1 MNKKK
6 ISYLQQALCK
16 LDRVKELLILGYG
29 GDDGSIF
36 EHIETMSEEIIGDI
50 AVEWEQEKV

>member
-1 MNKKK
+1 MNKQK
-6 ISYLQQALCK
+6 ISYLQQALWK
-16 LDRVKELLILGYG
+16 LERAKELLKMAYG

>member
-6 ISYLQQALCK
+6 ISYLQQALWK
-16 LDRVKELLILGYG
+16 LERVKELLILGYG

-36 EHIETMSEEIIGDI
+36 EYIETMSEEIIGDI